1 MKRSSNRFFEQF
13 FQQNYDSLVRFLAFK
28 FSNTDE
34 AQDLAQ
40 DAFYK
45 VMKVKNAEELQHAR
59 AYLFQT
65 ASNLALNRIR
75 TQKRQ
80 DLYQRNSIDMREE
93 EAEGM
98 IASPER
104 AAQARQQLQQVEDA
118 LNELPRKC
126 RLAFLMHRSRN
137 MTYQQIALE
146 LEVSVSTVEKYMIAA
161 LDKCRVKVQW
171 DKNYL

>member
-1 MKRSSNRFFEQF
+1 MKRSTNRFFEVF
-13 FQQNYDSLVRFLAFK
+13 FQQNYDSLVRFLTFK
-28 FSNTDE
+28 FTDNEE
-34 AQDLAQ
+34 AQDIAQ

-45 VMKVKNAEELQHAR
+45 VMKVANAEELQYAR

-75 TQKRQ
+75 KQKRQ
-80 DLYQRNSIDMREE
+80 ELYRRNSIDMREE

-104 AAQARQQLQQVEDA
+104 VAQARQQLQLVEET

-126 RLAFLMHRSRN
+126 RLAFLMHRSRG
-137 MTYQQIALE
+137 MTYQQIAVE
-146 LEVSVSTVEKYMIAA
+146 LGVSVSTVEKYMIAA
-161 LDKCRVKVQW
+161 LEKCRVKVLW
-171 DKNYL
+171 DKNNL

>member
-1 MKRSSNRFFEQF
+1 MKRSSNRFFELF

-28 FSNTDE
+28 FTNAEE

-75 TQKRQ
+75 KQKRQ
-80 DLYQRNSIDMREE
+80 DLHQRNSIDMREE

-104 AAQARQQLQQVEDA
+104 AAQARQQLQLVEDA
-118 LNELPRKC
+118 LSELPQKC

-137 MTYQQIALE
+137 MTYQQIAVE

-161 LDKCRVKVQW
+161 LEKCRVKVQW
-171 DKNYL
+171 DKNNL